1 MLPLTRTLLA
11 ATLLLGIFLQPVTH
25 AAAPAAIEHSPLED
39 LSLQQLL
46 VARLELMRSVAAWKW
61 LNALPIEDLEREQL
75 VIQEAVLEGL
85 SYRLEKNAVER
96 FYRAQI
102 TAAKAIQQYWFET
115 WRKGNAPLTAP
126 NLQSDIRPQL
136 LALGRAIAQSWG
148 QHEELP
154 SADALA
160 TALSGVKGLPRHST
174 QTLTQALLA
183 RAFYDDALTQIQQT
197 GLLRVGTT
205 GDYRPFSYQSHED
218 KNGKVTGIDITL
230 ANSLANY
237 LGAKPVFVLTGWP
250 TLMDDYAAN
259 QFDVALSGVSITE
272 ARLAVAAFSAPY
284 FYGGKGAIS
293 RCEDAERFHQ
303 LTDIDQAGV
312 RVIVNPGGT
321 NAQFVKANIHAASV
335 IIHADNRT
343 IFHRIIAGDADVM
356 ITDLVEVQL
365 QSQENPELCAAIDQ
379 PLNEQNKGVLTQR
392 SEGLIRRINNWLA
405 SDKTQ
410 ALLDALFKD
419 AGLVRRGI
427 PLP

>member
-1 MLPLTRTLLA
+1 MPPMLDLTRTLFVL
-11 ATLLLGIFLQPVTH
+11 TLLLGIFLQPVAH
-25 AAAPAAIEHSPLED
+25 AAAPAAIENPPLED
-39 LSLQQLL
+39 ASLEQLL
-46 VARLELMRSVAAWKW
+46 VARLELMQSVAAWKW

-75 VIQEAVLEGL
+75 VIEEAVLAGL
-85 SYRLEKNAVER
+85 PYRLEKNAVER

-115 WRKGNAPLTAP
+115 WRKGNAPPKAP
-126 NLQSDIRPQL
+126 NLQRDIRPQL

-154 SADALA
+154 SADALS
-160 TALSGVKGLPRHST
+160 TVLSGVKGLPPHST
-174 QTLTQALLA
+174 EMLTQALLA
-183 RAFYDDALTQIQQT
+183 RTFYDDALTQIQQS
-197 GLLRVGTT
+197 GLLRIGTT
-205 GDYRPFSYQSHED
+205 GDYRPFTYQRHDD
-218 KNGKVTGIDITL
+218 KDGKLTGIDIAL
-230 ANSLANY
+230 AQSLADY
-237 LGAKPVFVLTGWP
+237 LEVKPVFVLTSWP

-284 FYGGKGAIS
+284 FYGGKGVIS
-293 RCEDAERFHQ
+293 RCEDAERFNH
-303 LTDIDQAGV
+303 LSDIDQVGV

-321 NAQFVKANIHAASV
+321 NAQFVEANIHAASV
-335 IIHADNRT
+335 LIHADNRT
-343 IFHRIIAGDADVM
+343 IFQRIIAGDADVM

-392 SEGLIRRINNWLA
+392 SEGLVRHINDWLA

-410 ALLDALFKD
+410 TLLDGLFEEV
-419 AGLVRRGI
+419 GIVRSK
-427 PLP
+427 P